1 MFSSLRWRLTSWFIC
16 LTTLVYALSTICA
29 IGLFHAGLSA
39 LIKEEV
45 DALVSEIVPA
55 IALKGGTPTLSEWA
69 STFRKHP
76 FKSLPTIQIFTADGK
91 VIEEHGPAGIP
102 TLYKQDGE
110 VRVNNHSFFANST
123 PLNYEGKV
131 VGYLQVELSL
141 QHRDQ
146 TTVQFALTMASV
158 APFLL
163 FALGVAGYFFSS
175 KAAQP
180 LEDSLLV
187 LRRFMTDA
195 GHELSTP
202 ITIIQ
207 ANAEAM
213 EVDIQANEPAESRLA
228 VISRATE
235 RMGKLVQDLMLLSKM
250 ESPQLETK
258 RLPLEL
264 DKLVGN
270 LLEEFDPLFKAKGVE
285 LKGELMQNAP
295 IYGDPESL
303 KRLVTNLLQNAL
315 RYTESGGSVAISVES
330 TPRYAKLKVAD
341 TGIGIPPESLP
352 RVFDRFYRVDKSRS
366 RQAGGVGL
374 GLSIVKAI
382 VDAHKGKMEVHSK
395 LDSGTVFSILLPM
408 RSYESFRKPV

>member
-1 MFSSLRWRLTSWFIC
+1 MFSSLRWRLTFWFVC
-16 LTTLVYALSTICA
+16 LTTLVYALSTFCA

-55 IALKGGTPTLSEWA
+55 IALNGAKPTLHEWA

-76 FKSLPTIQIFTADGK
+76 FKSLPTIQIFSTSGE
-91 VIEEHGPAGIP
+91 VIEEHGPSGMP
-102 TLYKQDGE
+102 VLYKQEGE
-110 VRVNNHSFFANST
+110 VHVKNHAFFVHST
-123 PLNYEGKV
+123 PLLYEGQI

-146 TTVQFALTMASV
+146 TTMQFAMTMASV

-163 FALGVAGYFFSS
+163 FALGVAGYLFSS

-180 LEDSLLV
+180 LEESLLV

-213 EVDIQANEPAESRLA
+213 EVDIESNEPAEGRLG

-258 RLPLEL
+258 RVPLDF
-264 DKLVGN
+264 DKLVRN
-270 LLEEFDPLFKAKGVE
+270 LLEEFDELFKAKGVE
-285 LKGELMQNAP
+285 LKGTTLQNAP
-295 IYGDPESL
+295 IYGDPDSL

-315 RYTESGGSVAISVES
+315 RYTENGGSVEISVES

-352 RVFDRFYRVDKSRS
+352 LIFDRFYRVDKSRS
-366 RQAGGVGL
+366 RSAGGVGL

-395 LDSGTVFSILLPM
+395 VDIGTVFSIVLPM
-408 RSYESFRKPV
+408 RG

>member
-1 MFSSLRWRLTSWFIC
+1 MFSSLRWRLTLWFIC
-16 LTTLVYALSTICA
+16 LTTLVYALSTFCA

-55 IALKGGTPTLSEWA
+55 IALNGGTPTLREWA
-69 STFRKHP
+69 TTFRKHP
-76 FKSLPTIQIFTADGK
+76 FKSLPTIQIFSVSGK

-102 TLYKQDGE
+102 ELYRTDGE
-110 VRVNNHSFFANST
+110 VHLNHHSFFADST
-123 PLNYEGKV
+123 PLIYEGRT

-146 TTVQFALTMASV
+146 TTVQFAMTMASV

-163 FALGVAGYFFSS
+163 FALGVAGYLFSS

-213 EVDIQANEPAESRLA
+213 EVDIQSNEPAESRLA

-258 RLPLEL
+258 RVPLDF
-264 DKLVGN
+264 DKLVRN
-270 LLEEFDPLFKAKGVE
+270 LLEEFDELFKAKGVE
-285 LKGELMQNAP
+285 LKSATIQNTP

-315 RYTESGGSVAISVES
+315 RYTEPGGSVEISVES
-330 TPRYAKLKVAD
+330 TPRYAKLKVTD
-341 TGIGIPPESLP
+341 TGIGIPADSLP
-352 RVFDRFYRVDKSRS
+352 RIFDRFYRVDKSRS
-366 RQAGGVGL
+366 RSAGGVGL

-382 VDAHKGKMEVHSK
+382 VDAHKGKMEVQSK
-395 LDSGTVFSILLPM
+395 VDAGTVFSIVLPM
-408 RSYESFRKPV
+408 RG

>member
-1 MFSSLRWRLTSWFIC
+1 MFSSLRWRLTFWFIC
-16 LTTLVYALSTICA
+16 LTTVVYALSTFCA

-45 DALVSEIVPA
+45 EALVSEIVPA
-55 IALKGGTPTLSEWA
+55 IDLRSGTPTLHEWA

-76 FKSLPTIQIFTADGK
+76 FKSLPTIQIFDHDGK

-102 TLYKQDGE
+102 ELYKHEGE
-110 VRVNNHSFFANST
+110 VQVNNHAFFVHST
-123 PLNYEGKV
+123 PLIYESHV
-131 VGYLQVELSL
+131 IGYLQVELSL
-141 QHRDQ
+141 MHRDQ
-146 TTVQFALTMASV
+146 TTMQFAITMASV

-163 FALGVAGYFFSS
+163 FALGLAGYLFSS

-180 LEDSLLV
+180 LEDSLLI

-213 EVDIQANEPAESRLA
+213 EVDIEHNEAAENRLA
-228 VISRATE
+228 VISRASE

-258 RLPLEL
+258 RVPLDF
-264 DKLVGN
+264 DKLVKN
-270 LLEEFDPLFKAKGVE
+270 ILEEFDELFKAKGVE
-285 LKGELMQNAP
+285 LQGTSIQTAP

-315 RYTESGGSVAISVES
+315 RYTESGGAVSITVES

-341 TGIGIPPESLP
+341 TGIGIPAESLP
-352 RVFDRFYRVDKSRS
+352 LIFDRFYRVDKSRS

-382 VDAHKGKMEVHSK
+382 VDAHKGKMEVQSK
-395 LDSGTVFSILLPM
+395 VDVGTTFSIVLPM
-408 RSYESFRKPV
+408 RGL

>member
-1 MFSSLRWRLTSWFIC
+1 MFSSLRWRLTFWFIL
-16 LTTLVYALSTICA
+16 LTTLVYALSTFCA

-55 IALKGGTPTLSEWA
+55 IALNGGTPSLHEWA

-76 FKSLPTIQIFTADGK
+76 FKSLPTIQIFSNEGK
-91 VIEEHGPAGIP
+91 VIEEHGPSGIP
-102 TLYKQDGE
+102 ILYRQEGE
-110 VRVNNHSFFANST
+110 VQVNHHAFFAHST
-123 PLNYEGKV
+123 PLVYEGRC

-146 TTVQFALTMASV
+146 TTVQFAMTMASV

-163 FALGVAGYFFSS
+163 FALGVAGYLFSS

-180 LEDSLLV
+180 LEDNLLV

-202 ITIIQ
+202 ISIIQ

-213 EVDIQANEPAESRLA
+213 EVDIERNEPAESRLA

-258 RLPLEL
+258 RVPLDF
-264 DKLVGN
+264 DKLVHN
-270 LLEEFDPLFKAKGVE
+270 LLEEFDELFKAKGVE
-285 LKGELMQNAP
+285 LKGTVIQSAP

-315 RYTESGGSVAISVES
+315 RYTEPGGSVSISIES
-330 TPRYAKLKVAD
+330 TPRYAKLKVSD

-352 RVFDRFYRVDKSRS
+352 RIFDRFYRVDKSRS

-395 LDSGTVFSILLPM
+395 LDSGTVFSIMLPM
-408 RSYESFRKPV
+408 RS